1 MNGPASRLHSAGRV
15 LGGLLLCGFFGA
27 GNAALAQTSG
37 AAQGRSRSPGQ
48 GRDGGTA
55 GATDSAKGGA
65 KGGAQARRGQ
75 AQDPP
80 RAGVKRQREP
90 SAAYQESLRRT
101 VEKRRERR
109 ARRAQGQADARA
121 AIGAIV
127 PWPMPPALIIR
138 HTPDVHA
145 EVGSLLDGLRR

>member
-15 LGGLLLCGFFGA
+15 LGGLLLCGLFGA

-37 AAQGRSRSPGQ
+37 TEQGRSRSRGQ
-48 GRDGGTA
+48 GRDGGAA
-55 GATDSAKGGA
+55 GATDSA

-80 RAGVKRQREP
+80 RAGAQRQREP

-101 VEKRRERR
+101 VEKRRARR
-109 ARRAQGQADARA
+109 ARRAQGQAEARA

-145 EVGSLLDGLRR
+145 EVGSFLDGLRR